1 VDGSTRSG
9 EARKRASEDNYY
21 HCGRQYT

>member
-9 EARKRASEDNYY
+9 EVRKRACEDNYY
-21 HCGRQYT
+21 I

>member
-9 EARKRASEDNYY
+9 EARKRACGDNY
-21 HCGRQYT
+21 CI